1 MDNPQPVNSPTTRA
15 HKYQLAWQI
24 LVPLLVLM
32 VFIIAAAVLVASNA
46 GTVSS
51 TWADVSIIWLIAPML
66 IFALIFI
73 IVLGFMIYGITR
85 LIQVTPRFTG
95 KTQDFFSLLSSR
107 TRKIANGSTQPFF
120 WFQQAGAVLRSIFR
134 L

>member
-1 MDNPQPVNSPTTRA
+1 MDNQRPVNSPTTRA
-15 HKYQLAWQI
+15 HNHQLAWQI

-32 VFIIAAAVLVASNA
+32 AFIIAAAVLVASNA
-46 GTVSS
+46 GAVSS
-51 TWADVSIIWLIAPML
+51 RWADVSIIWLIAPML
-66 IFALIFI
+66 VFALIFI
-73 IVLGFMIYGITR
+73 IVLGFLIYGITR